1 LGLLLLHAG
10 AVADAIGLAI
20 LVSVFLLQI
29 RGQRSGKKGWDAVRK
44 DGTLVQKQLFPWLTR
59 RRRGIGAAE
68 KEVYGNSENNQN
80 LIVGINKLSLNQRP
94 ALPHFTISI
103 SYFPKWTLSN

>member
-20 LVSVFLLQI
+20 LVSVFLLQ
-29 RGQRSGKKGWDAVRK
+29 VRK
-44 DGTLVQKQLFPWLTR
+44 DGTWVQKQLFPWLT

-68 KEVYGNSENNQN
+68 KEVYGHSENNQD

-94 ALPHFTISI
+94 VLP
-103 SYFPKWTLSN
+103 